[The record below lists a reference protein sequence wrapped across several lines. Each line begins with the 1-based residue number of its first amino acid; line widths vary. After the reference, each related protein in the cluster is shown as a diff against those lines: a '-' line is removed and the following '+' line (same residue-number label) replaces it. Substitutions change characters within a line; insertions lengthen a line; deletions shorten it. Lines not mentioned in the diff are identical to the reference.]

1 VPGGKEIASSTG
13 APPPATETAKDE
25 STRKLTPSLN
35 LTSASDRKATEK
47 ASGGTN
53 EQEKSQGRDKTNKE
67 EALGEGPYPADEGL
81 RGLVYAAYGAY
92 LYAISLFVGR
102 LGSAGLSGKFLV
114 RLALRCSMSIVLGFV
129 AGELLIFRTIVT
141 EKQTLFVYFALG
153 LFPAWAMGALRRK
166 AKEVFSPDEK
176 GCEALPPCLVDGLDD
191 DTSDRLSEL
200 GITDIQH
207 LATADPIELTLRTL
221 LPLNRILDWIDQA
234 MLISYVRGSIVAFRE
249 TGIRG
254 AIDLSVLYGDITD
267 QMDKGETLDK
277 RVARANDVFDSIAK
291 KANMSTKTILVIARS
306 LFEDENVSLIW
317 DLWQGAPTATKDDAT
332 DQGE

>member
-1 VPGGKEIASSTG
+1 
-13 APPPATETAKDE
+13 
-25 STRKLTPSLN
+25 
-35 LTSASDRKATEK
+35 
-47 ASGGTN
+47 
-53 EQEKSQGRDKTNKE
+53 
-67 EALGEGPYPADEGL
+67 
-81 RGLVYAAYGAY
+81 
-92 LYAISLFVGR
+92 
-102 LGSAGLSGKFLV
+102 
-114 RLALRCSMSIVLGFV
+114 MSIVLGFV

-166 AKEVFSPDEK
+166 AKEVFSPNEK
-176 GCEALPPCLVDGLDD
+176 GCETLPPCLVDGLDD
-191 DTSDRLSEL
+191 DSSDRLSEL

-254 AIDLSVLYGDITD
+254 AIDLSVLYGDVTD
-267 QMDKGETLDK
+267 QMDKAETLDK

-306 LFEDENVSLIW
+306 LFEDENVSLVW
-317 DLWQGAPTATKDDAT
+317 DLWQGAPTAIKDDAT